1 MMEERIPT
9 GAVPTHSPGMQVT
22 GGVYSYTWDV
32 EEVFATVQRIREDS
46 RHVPSADIRIRGKPE
61 GHIHMTRINLLSTQA
76 RSQVARHC
84 AGRCTRNRDWDAIV
98 EQFCVLTLDHWRQG
112 ESVINLG
119 TVVPSPEPAYRLKP
133 FLLEREA
140 TLIYGDGGIGKS
152 YLAAYLAAQIDQ
164 GITVGASEPVQGR
177 VLYLDY
183 ETNHEIAARR
193 FQGLTRGFGFSTS
206 SNVLYRFCYQPL
218 AVDIAEIQRICA
230 EESIECIVVDSAG
243 PACGGDPESAAS
255 AINYFT
261 SLRSLRITSLT
272 IAHRSKTGSI
282 GPFGSVYWVN
292 YPRSTYELKAPPERT
307 TNSDIMRI
315 AVIHKKSNEGRLQE
329 PMAFRF
335 QFYPS
340 AVTVAEE
347 SLADLPEFIGELPM
361 AEQLEAQLQEHG
373 SLTLRDLVDA
383 TGLPLGSIK
392 TTLSSQSRFAK
403 AGNTK
408 WTLNNHAGQGVP
420 TSHKT
425 I

>member
-1 MMEERIPT
+1 MTIEEHTPT
-9 GAVPTHSPGMQVT
+9 GAVPTHPPAQTVT
-22 GGVYSYTWDV
+22 GGVYSYAWGI
-32 EEVFATVQRIREDS
+32 ENVFVTVQRIREDS
-46 RHVPSADIRIRGKPE
+46 RHVPSADVRIRGEPE

-84 AGRCTRNRDWDAIV
+84 TGRCTRNRDWDAIV

-119 TVVPSPEPAYRLKP
+119 TVVPSLEPAYRLKP

-164 GITVGASEPVQGR
+164 GITIGASEPMQGR

-193 FQGLTRGFGFSTS
+193 FQGLTRGFGFGTA

-218 AVDIAEIQRICA
+218 AMDIAEIQRICA
-230 EESIECIVVDSAG
+230 EESIECVVVDSAG

-261 SLRSLRITSLT
+261 SLRSLRVTSLT
-272 IAHRSKTGSI
+272 IAHRSKATGSI

-292 YPRSTYELKAPPERT
+292 YPRSTYELKAPPERIPD
-307 TNSDIMRI
+307 SDIMRI
-315 AVIHKKSNEGRLQE
+315 AVIHKKSNEGRLQA

-335 QFYPS
+335 QFYPQ

-347 SLADLPEFIGELPM
+347 SLADLPEFIGELPI
-361 AEQLEAQLQEHG
+361 AQQLIAQIEDQG
-373 SLTLRDLVDA
+373 PLTVKELVGGTDLNESSVR
-383 TGLPLGSIK
+383 
-392 TTLSSQSRFAK
+392 TTLSKKGNGFRK
-403 AGNTK
+403 AGSSK
-408 WTLNNHAGQGVP
+408 WTLE
-420 TSHKT
+420 
-425 I
+425 